1 MSIRSFSHTFRKAFI
16 TKFFRLQYSQFG
28 EDAVIR
34 ELVSRKRDGFYVDVG
49 CYHPKRFSNSYWLYL
64 KGWRGINID
73 MEEHKIAMFKLA
85 RPGDVNVVAAISN
98 EKEKLRIHRAREN
111 DLEARLVEPGDH
123 GETSELTETTT
134 LNDVL
139 DSTKFRQRPIDVL
152 SVDTEG
158 YDLKVVQ
165 SLDWDTY
172 KPTLVIVE
180 THEEDIYSVLRS
192 EINLF
197 MESVGYVLRSWTVK
211 SLIYVR
217 RAGLASTSPR

>member
-1 MSIRSFSHTFRKAFI
+1 M
-16 TKFFRLQYSQFG
+16 
-28 EDAVIR
+28 IR

-73 MEEHKIAMFKLA
+73 MEAHKIAMFKLA
-85 RPGDVNVVAAISN
+85 RPGDVNIVAAISN

-111 DLEARLVEPGDH
+111 DLEARLVKPGDR
-123 GETSELTETTT
+123 GETSELIETTT

-139 DSTKFRQRPIDVL
+139 DSTKFRRRPIDVL

-165 SLDWDTY
+165 SLDWDIY
-172 KPTLVIVE
+172 KPALVILE
-180 THEEDIYSVLRS
+180 THEEDIYSVLHS

-217 RAGLASTSPR
+217 RVGLASGSPR